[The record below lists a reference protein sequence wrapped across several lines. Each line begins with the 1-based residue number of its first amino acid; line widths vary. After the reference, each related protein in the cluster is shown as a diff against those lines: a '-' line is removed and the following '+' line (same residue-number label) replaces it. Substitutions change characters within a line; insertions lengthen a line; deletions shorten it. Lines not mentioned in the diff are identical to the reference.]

1 MCIGELRT
9 MNSQNM
15 KKRTSGFV
23 GIVGPTNSGKSTLL
37 NALVGKKVSIVSQK
51 VQTTYHGVSGIL
63 NLESGQVVF
72 TDTPG
77 YQKHPD
83 RVARLLNNVA
93 DQKAAGCDAV
103 MWVFDASNPRLFQ
116 QILKLKPKISQLRE
130 PALSFC
136 VFNKVD
142 KIEKTR
148 LLPLIQSV
156 WELGLFKEIVPV
168 SAKRGSGLDRLI
180 QIANQALPE
189 GEELFPRTAVSDR
202 STQFHLA
209 EFVRE
214 KIYQVT
220 HQEVPYSSWIEIE
233 ELGDSSEEPESP
245 RVPTVRAII
254 HVDSDSKKG
263 ILIGKKGEM
272 LKKIGI
278 EARKEM
284 ESFLGKQICLKLH
297 VHVQKK
303 WKEDSRFVNR
313 YLELEA

>member
-1 MCIGELRT
+1 
-9 MNSQNM
+9 MNLKTE
-15 KKRTSGFV
+15 KKRVSGFV

-37 NALVGKKVSIVSQK
+37 NALIGRKVSIVSQK

-63 NLESGQVVF
+63 NLESGQMIF

-77 YQKHPD
+77 YQRHPD
-83 RVARLLNNVA
+83 RLARLLNDVA

-103 MWVFDASNPRLFQ
+103 MWVFDASNPRVFQ
-116 QILKLKPKISQLRE
+116 QILKLKQKISQLKN
-130 PALSFC
+130 PDLSFC
-136 VFNKVD
+136 VLNKVD
-142 KIEKTR
+142 KIEKTT
-148 LLPLIQSV
+148 LLPLIQSL
-156 WELGLFKEIVPV
+156 WELGLFKEIIPV
-168 SAKRGSGLDRLI
+168 SAKKGSGIDRLV
-180 QIANQALPE
+180 QIANQVLPE
-189 GEELFPRTAVSDR
+189 GQELYPRTAISDR
-202 STQFHLA
+202 SPQFHLA

-214 KIYQVT
+214 KIYQAT

-233 ELGDSSEEPESP
+233 ETEAESDGVDRP
-245 RVPTVRAII
+245 RVPTVRATI

-272 LKKIGI
+272 LKKIGT

-303 WKEDSRFVNR
+303 WKEDSRFVSR
-313 YLELEA
+313 YLELDQ

>member
-1 MCIGELRT
+1 MSLKKD
-9 MNSQNM
+9 
-15 KKRTSGFV
+15 KKRVCGFM

-37 NALVGKKVSIVSQK
+37 NALVGRKVSIVSQK

-63 NLESGQVVF
+63 NLDSGQLVF

-103 MWVFDASNPRLFQ
+103 MWVFDASNPRVFQ
-116 QILKLKPKISQLRE
+116 QVMKLKTKISQLKKTD
-130 PALSFC
+130 LSFC
-136 VFNKVD
+136 VLNKVD
-142 KIEKTR
+142 KVEKTQ
-148 LLPLIQSV
+148 LLPLIQSL
-156 WELGLFKEIVPV
+156 WELGLFKEIIPV
-168 SAKRGSGLDRLI
+168 SAKKGNGMDRLV
-180 QIANQALPE
+180 QIANQVLPE
-189 GEELFPRTAVSDR
+189 GDELYPRTAISDR
-202 STQFHLA
+202 NTQFHLA

-214 KIYQVT
+214 KIYQAT
-220 HQEVPYSSWIEIE
+220 HEEVPYSSWIEIDE
-233 ELGDSSEEPESP
+233 SEGP
-245 RVPTVRAII
+245 RMPTILAKI
-254 HVDSDSKKG
+254 HVDSESKKG

-284 ESFLGKQICLKLH
+284 EAFLGKQICLKLH

-313 YLELEA
+313 YLELDQ

>member
-1 MCIGELRT
+1 
-9 MNSQNM
+9 MNLEKSN
-15 KKRTSGFV
+15 KRVSGFM

-37 NALVGKKVSIVSQK
+37 NSLIGRKVSIVSQK

-63 NLESGQVVF
+63 NLDSGQVVF

-77 YQKHPD
+77 YQRHPD
-83 RVARLLNNVA
+83 RVARLLNDVA

-103 MWVFDASNPRLFQ
+103 LWVFDASNPRVFNQ
-116 QILKLKPKISQLRE
+116 VLKLKTKVTQLKD
-130 PALSFC
+130 PSLSFC
-136 VFNKVD
+136 VLNKVD
-142 KIEKTR
+142 KIDKKQ

-156 WELGLFKEIVPV
+156 WELNVFKEVIPV
-168 SAKRGSGLDRLI
+168 SAKNGNGVDRLVK
-180 QIANQALPE
+180 IANQVLPE
-189 GEELFPRTAVSDR
+189 GEELYPRSAVSDR
-202 STQFHLA
+202 SAQFHLA

-214 KIYQVT
+214 KIYHAT
-220 HQEVPYSSWIEIE
+220 HEEVPYSSWIEIE
-233 ELGDSSEEPESP
+233 EVGGD
-245 RVPTVRAII
+245 RIPTVRAVI

-297 VHVQKK
+297 VQVQKK

-313 YLELEA
+313 YLELDQ

>member
-1 MCIGELRT
+1 LGR
-9 MNSQNM
+9 
-15 KKRTSGFV
+15 
-23 GIVGPTNSGKSTLL
+23 
-37 NALVGKKVSIVSQK
+37 KVSIVSQK

-63 NLESGQVVF
+63 NLDSGQLVF

-103 MWVFDASNPRLFQ
+103 MWVFDASNPRVFQ
-116 QILKLKPKISQLRE
+116 QVMKLKTKISQLKKAE
-130 PALSFC
+130 LSFC
-136 VFNKVD
+136 VLNKVD
-142 KIEKTR
+142 KVEKTQ
-148 LLPLIQSV
+148 LLPLIQSL
-156 WELGLFKEIVPV
+156 WELGIFKEIIPV
-168 SAKRGSGLDRLI
+168 SAKKGNGMDRLV
-180 QIANQALPE
+180 QIANQVLPE
-189 GEELFPRTAVSDR
+189 GDELYPRTAISDR
-202 STQFHLA
+202 NPQFHLA

-214 KIYQVT
+214 KIYQAT
-220 HQEVPYSSWIEIE
+220 HEEVPYSSWIEIDE
-233 ELGDSSEEPESP
+233 SEGP
-245 RVPTVRAII
+245 RMPMILAKI
-254 HVDSDSKKG
+254 HVDSESKKG

-284 ESFLGKQICLKLH
+284 EAFLGKQICLKLH

-313 YLELEA
+313 YLELDQ

>member
-1 MCIGELRT
+1 
-9 MNSQNM
+9 MNLTKTD
-15 KKRTSGFV
+15 KKRVSGFM

-37 NALVGKKVSIVSQK
+37 NALIGRKVSIVSQK

-77 YQKHPD
+77 YQRYPD
-83 RVARLLNNVA
+83 RVARLLNDVA

-103 MWVFDASNPRLFQ
+103 MWVFDASNPRVFQ
-116 QILKLKPKISQLRE
+116 QILKMKQKIEQLKKPD
-130 PALSFC
+130 LSFC
-136 VFNKVD
+136 VLNKVD
-142 KIEKTR
+142 KIEKTQ
-148 LLPLIQSV
+148 LLPLIQSL

-168 SAKRGSGLDRLI
+168 SAKRGNGMERLV
-180 QIANQALPE
+180 QIANQVLPE
-189 GEELFPRTAVSDR
+189 GEELYPRTAVSDR
-202 STQFHLA
+202 SSQFHLA

-214 KIYQVT
+214 KIYHAT

-233 ELGDSSEEPESP
+233 EVEENK
-245 RVPTVRAII
+245 VPTIRAVI
-254 HVDSDSKKG
+254 HVDSESKKG

-284 ESFLGKQICLKLH
+284 ESFLGKHICLKLH

-303 WKEDSRFVNR
+303 WKDDSRFVSR
-313 YLELEA
+313 YLELDQ

>member
-1 MCIGELRT
+1 
-9 MNSQNM
+9 MNLKNG
-15 KKRTSGFV
+15 KKRISGFM

-37 NALVGKKVSIVSQK
+37 NALVGKKLSIVSQK

-63 NLESGQVVF
+63 HLESGQVVF

-77 YQKHPD
+77 YQRHPD
-83 RVARLLNNVA
+83 RVARLLNDVA

-103 MWVFDASNPRLFQ
+103 MWVFDVSNPRLFQ
-116 QILKLKPKISQLRE
+116 QIMKLKTKITQLKE
-130 PALSFC
+130 QSLSFC
-136 VFNKVD
+136 VLNKVD
-142 KIEKTR
+142 KVEKTT
-148 LLPLIQSV
+148 LLPLIQSI
-156 WELGLFKEIVPV
+156 WELGIFKEIIPV
-168 SAKRGSGLDRLI
+168 SAKRGNGMDRLI
-180 QIANQALPE
+180 EIANQALPE
-189 GEELFPRTAVSDR
+189 GEELFPKTAVSDR
-202 STQFHLA
+202 SPQFHLA

-214 KIYQVT
+214 KIYQAT

-233 ELGDSSEEPESP
+233 EEQAVEDSDEAPK
-245 RVPTVRAII
+245 VPTVRAVI
-254 HVDSDSKKG
+254 HVDSESKKG

-284 ESFLGKQICLKLH
+284 ESFLGKKICLKLH

-313 YLELEA
+313 YLELIP